1 MDQTENAYLYQAL
14 KAKEHGGECAVG
26 EVVSGFTL
34 VPDNQHPAGV
44 HPGVEPLIHI
54 AFPADRIEPGVRSF
68 WLSEH
73 RLSERRYSFAQ
84 PSRSIM
90 AVGGWTMSDQKP
102 IQTPF
107 DKVVPSIQQQDD
119 GSAPGEDQ
127 VREDIGIDNVSSD
140 LDTRDQE
147 GQQ

>member
-1 MDQTENAYLYQAL
+1 
-14 KAKEHGGECAVG
+14 
-26 EVVSGFTL
+26 
-34 VPDNQHPAGV
+34 
-44 HPGVEPLIHI
+44 
-54 AFPADRIEPGVRSF
+54 
-68 WLSEH
+68 
-73 RLSERRYSFAQ
+73 
-84 PSRSIM
+84 M

-107 DKVVPSIQQQDD
+107 GKVVPGIQQQDD